1 MNEAVQIGELSSK
14 VVDPWVWW
22 RAALKNPS
30 EIGKSLP
37 VHDGDAQVGYYRT
50 KFKGGEYEPVAI
62 YYPED
67 SDTLIALRGSRE
79 VIPDEIWTYCCRQPV
94 EYQAY
99 LDARAG
105 KGWPDDDAVV
115 AKQVAPPAAGDNSGA
130 VDPTEEIKDQIENAL
145 KGMDAYK
152 AITDDAT
159 AAKALSLR
167 NRLNELSNQADKIR
181 SKEKEPFLEGGKAV
195 DAKWQP
201 LVKSAK
207 AGADTVRDAIGR
219 WETAKLQKQREEE
232 SRQAEELRRQQE
244 AARAAERAGEV
255 AEAVAPVQQAVPAP
269 APAPIKP
276 TYGKSASVSVKL
288 VLKEVTDWRA
298 LADYMLEHPVLQDTL
313 RSLAQ
318 RALDAGRTNVPGIT
332 TDEKATVK

>member
-1 MNEAVQIGELSSK
+1 MNEATHIGALASK
-14 VVDPWVWW
+14 IVDPWAWW

-37 VHDGDAQVGYYRT
+37 VHDGDAQVGYFRT

-67 SDTLIALRGSRE
+67 SNTLIALRGSRE
-79 VIPDEIWTYCCRQPV
+79 VLPDEIWTFCCRYPV

-105 KGWPDDDAVV
+105 KGWPDDDKTV
-115 AKQVAPPAAGDNSGA
+115 AAQVATPAPGDNSA
-130 VDPTEEIKDQIENAL
+130 AIDEAETIKDQIDAAL
-145 KGMDAYK
+145 AGMDAYRK
-152 AITDDAT
+152 IADDAT

-181 SKEKEPFLEGGKAV
+181 SKQKEPHLEAGKAV

-207 AGADTVRDAIGR
+207 AGADTVRDAIGT
-219 WETAKLQKQREEE
+219 WETEKLRKQREEE
-232 SRQAEELRRQQE
+232 RRHAEELRRQQE
-244 AARAAERAGEV
+244 AARAAEPAGEV
-255 AEAVAPVQQAVPAP
+255 LEAPAPVMQVAP

-276 TYGKSASVSVKL
+276 TYGKTASVSVKL
-288 VLKEVTDWRA
+288 VVKDVTDYAA
-298 LADYMLEHPVLQDTL
+298 LYTYMANRPEVQDLL
-313 RSLAQ
+313 RQLAQ
-318 RALDAGRTNVPGIT
+318 KALDAGRTNVPGIT
-332 TDEKATVK
+332 TEEKAAVR